1 MTGADFGGFILG
13 LVVVAIV
20 AAIVVWL
27 FHWLY
32 LRSSKERA
40 FVRTGMG
47 GQKVVMNGGAF
58 VLPIVHDVIPVN
70 MNTLRLEVSRGRD
83 KALITRDRMRV
94 DVVSEFYVRV
104 QAAAA
109 AIASAAQTLG
119 QRTTQPEALKELLEG
134 KFVDALRT
142 VAAEMT
148 MEELHEKRGEY
159 IRRVRGTVA
168 ENLLQNGLELE
179 SASLTQLD
187 QTAMEFFNPSNA
199 FDAEGLTRL
208 TEQIER
214 RKKIRNDIEQDTMI
228 QIRNKNLETEKLS
241 LDIDREAES
250 ARLAQ
255 EREIEIARA
264 GQRAELARER
274 AEKQQLAER
283 AEITAREQIERARVE
298 TDRVLEGQRIAKE
311 REIETAEIERRLTL
325 ETAEQQRSIAIAQ
338 QSKAQSEAQAA
349 ADQARA
355 LAVFEEEKVFT
366 VRETEMANRRKA
378 IELIARGPGR
388 RARRAADQDR
398 RRGGEAGGRRSRRR
412 GARPGR
418 GRGRCRQDTVS
429 GLPAAPRSRCRGC
442 AGDERGAERAERRG
456 ARLGRPPAPD
466 RQARCHHP
474 RTGEAA
480 REYRGHQD
488 PPCRRAGRRRRRLRR
503 RRFRRRRRL
512 LRPGGQLGP
521 ALPRPGAF
529 GRRTAQ
535 GDRHRYRQ
543 GRPDHGDRPS
553 QGRYQGPQARGQRF
567 VIKVYTSSVIDASA
581 DAVWAHIRDFN
592 GLPKWHPAI
601 AESRIEGNWPAD
613 RVGCIRNFQLRDGG
627 TIREQLLSLSDY
639 DYQCTYSILESPM
652 GVDNYIATLKLTP
665 VTDGNRTFAEW
676 SAEFDPPPG
685 QERKLAD
692 SIGQGVFQTGFDSL
706 KSYFGHR

>member
-378 IELIARGPGR
+378 IELIAAAQDAERDALR
-388 RARRAADQDR
+388 VRIAAEAEKLAADDR
-398 RRGGEAGGRRSRRR
+398 GDAVRAQAEAEADADKIRSLASRLRHEVDAEGVRAMNEAQNVLSVEARGSA
-412 GARPGR
+412 
-418 GRGRCRQDTVS
+418 
-429 GLPAAPRSRCRGC
+429 
-442 AGDERGAERAERRG
+442 
-456 ARLGRPPAPD
+456 ARL
-466 RQARCHHP
+466 
-474 RTGEAA
+474 
-480 REYRGHQD
+480 
-488 PPCRRAGRRRRRLRR
+488 RL
-503 RRFRRRRRL
+503 
-512 LRPGGQLGP
+512 
-521 ALPRPGAF
+521 
-529 GRRTAQ
+529 
-535 GDRHRYRQ
+535 
-543 GRPDHGDRPS
+543 
-553 QGRYQGPQARGQRF
+553 
-567 VIKVYTSSVIDASA
+567 IDKL
-581 DAVWAHIRDFN
+581 DAI
-592 GLPKWHPAI
+592 
-601 AESRIEGNWPAD
+601 
-613 RVGCIRNFQLRDGG
+613 
-627 TIREQLLSLSDY
+627 IREQVKPLENIEGIKILHVEGLGGGGGSGGGDFAGAGGFSDQVVNSALRYRAQAPLVDELLKEIGIDTGKAG
-639 DYQCTYSILESPM
+639 QTM
-652 GVDNYIATLKLTP
+652 ATGLLKAATKTP
-665 VTDGNRTFAEW
+665 KPEG
-676 SAEFDPPPG
+676 SG
-685 QERKLAD
+685 
-692 SIGQGVFQTGFDSL
+692 S
-706 KSYFGHR
+706 

>member
-241 LDIDREAES
+241 LEIDREAES
-250 ARLAQ
+250 ARLSQ

-378 IELIARGPGR
+378 IELIAAAQDAERDALR
-388 RARRAADQDR
+388 IRIAAEAEKLAADDR
-398 RRGGEAGGRRSRRR
+398 GDAVRAQAEAEADADKIRSLASRLRHEVDAEGVRAMNEAQNVLSVEARGSA
-412 GARPGR
+412 
-418 GRGRCRQDTVS
+418 
-429 GLPAAPRSRCRGC
+429 
-442 AGDERGAERAERRG
+442 
-456 ARLGRPPAPD
+456 ARL
-466 RQARCHHP
+466 
-474 RTGEAA
+474 
-480 REYRGHQD
+480 
-488 PPCRRAGRRRRRLRR
+488 RL
-503 RRFRRRRRL
+503 
-512 LRPGGQLGP
+512 
-521 ALPRPGAF
+521 
-529 GRRTAQ
+529 
-535 GDRHRYRQ
+535 
-543 GRPDHGDRPS
+543 
-553 QGRYQGPQARGQRF
+553 
-567 VIKVYTSSVIDASA
+567 IDKL
-581 DAVWAHIRDFN
+581 DAI
-592 GLPKWHPAI
+592 
-601 AESRIEGNWPAD
+601 
-613 RVGCIRNFQLRDGG
+613 
-627 TIREQLLSLSDY
+627 IREQVKPLENIEGIKILHVEGLGGGGGGSGGGDFAGAGGFSDQVVNSALRYRAQAPLVDELLKEIGIDTGKAG
-639 DYQCTYSILESPM
+639 QTM
-652 GVDNYIATLKLTP
+652 ATGLLKAAAKTP
-665 VTDGNRTFAEW
+665 KPEG
-676 SAEFDPPPG
+676 SG
-685 QERKLAD
+685 
-692 SIGQGVFQTGFDSL
+692 S
-706 KSYFGHR
+706 